1 MRITN
6 WFARQWRWVL
16 QPTLARRSVITVF
29 ATFGLVWVVLLVFQ
43 YYLTTSIQSSGLGM
57 RGHAR
62 ALLAGVNDYL
72 QPDQAAKQL
81 RLTEQYLNTRRRQ
94 VGILPG
100 EFGSELTTLQGEVI
114 YRSKALPP
122 IPVDSKE
129 GAMFMLEHQDR
140 PYAAY
145 KTRSE
150 QWILTVV
157 EPRRKSAE
165 FLLFNGKEFLRFLL
179 VALPFVIIPLWWS
192 MHHGLQPLRQIA
204 QRLDKRSEADLS
216 PVGFDAKHA
225 ELKPLEHALDDLL
238 LKLKDRLA
246 RERTFVQDAAHELR
260 TPLAVMAA
268 QAHALAG
275 ADNAADRAQSQAH
288 LERAIERASHVSSQL
303 LSLASMDEAAKQ
315 AAQTIDLAHWVRQQ
329 LAALAHEAMNK
340 DIELSLDAPDTL
352 VREVDVAAMET
363 VLSNLLDNAIR
374 YGHQGGAVAVTL
386 RAKGLEPQ
394 GFELIVSDDGPGIP
408 ESERPRVFERFYRVP
423 GQTADGSGLGLAIV
437 LQAAKRMGGHITLS
451 SGSDDRG
458 LTATFTVQSVQLNP

>member
-1 MRITN
+1 MKAEN
-6 WFARQWRWVL
+6 WLIRQWRWVR
-16 QPTLARRSVITVF
+16 QPTLARRSVITVL

-62 ALLAGVNDYL
+62 ALLVGVNEYL
-72 QPDQAAKQL
+72 LPDQAAKQL

-94 VGILPG
+94 VGVLPG
-100 EFGSELTTLQGEVI
+100 EFSSELTTLQGKVI

-122 IPVDSKE
+122 IPIDSKE

-157 EPRRKSAE
+157 EPRRKNAE

-192 MHHGLQPLRQIA
+192 MHHGLQPLRQLA
-204 QRLDKRSEADLS
+204 QRLDKRSDADLN
-216 PVGFDAKHA
+216 PIGFGARHA
-225 ELKPLEHALDDLL
+225 ELKPLEHALDELMV
-238 LKLKDRLA
+238 KLKERLA

-268 QAHALAG
+268 QAHALARTE
-275 ADNAADRAQSQAH
+275 DAAERAQSQAH

-303 LSLASMDEAAKQ
+303 LGLAAMDEAAKQ

-329 LAALAHEAMNK
+329 LASFAQHARRK
-340 DIELSLDAPDTL
+340 DMELSLDAPDTL
-352 VREVDVAAMET
+352 LRAVDIAAMES

-374 YGHQGGAVAVTL
+374 YGHKGGSVAVSL
-386 RAKGLEPQ
+386 HENGLQPH

-408 ESERPRVFERFYRVP
+408 EPERSRVFERFYRVP
-423 GQTADGSGLGLAIV
+423 GQTAEGSGLGLAIV
-437 LQAAKRMGGHITLS
+437 LQATKRMGGHVTLTSSLADSGLVATITVP
-451 SGSDDRG
+451 
-458 LTATFTVQSVQLNP
+458 AI